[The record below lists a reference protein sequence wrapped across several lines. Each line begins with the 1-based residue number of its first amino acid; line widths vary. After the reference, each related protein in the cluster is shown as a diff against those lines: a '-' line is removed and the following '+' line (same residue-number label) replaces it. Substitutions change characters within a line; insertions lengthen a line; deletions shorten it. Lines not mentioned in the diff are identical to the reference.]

1 MDGSYPPIMEFNI
14 NIKKNKELNITTPRL
29 PSFTDEEKV
38 MVKGKILMVYLI
50 GLANNFDN
58 FIFVLG

>member
-1 MDGSYPPIMEFNI
+1 MEFNI

-50 GLANNFDN
+50 GLANNFDH